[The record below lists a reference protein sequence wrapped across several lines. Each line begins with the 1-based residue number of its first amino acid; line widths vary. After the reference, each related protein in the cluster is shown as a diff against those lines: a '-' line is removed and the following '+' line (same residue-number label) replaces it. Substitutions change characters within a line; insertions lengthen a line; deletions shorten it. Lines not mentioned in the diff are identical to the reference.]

1 MAGRK
6 RIIEAPVFKTWE
18 EVDAALKEIAEE
30 EIAIAD
36 IEGEMNKQINGINY
50 VKIYSRHVIRLHRI
64 WQSSSQMNLTVM

>member
-36 IEGEMNKQINGINY
+36 IEGEMLYLIHI
-50 VKIYSRHVIRLHRI
+50 
-64 WQSSSQMNLTVM
+64 

>member
-36 IEGEMNKQINGINY
+36 IEGEMNKQINGI
-50 VKIYSRHVIRLHRI
+50 KI
-64 WQSSSQMNLTVM
+64 TAA